1 MIQQDTNYF
10 NIPNDLRAMI
20 AMPKSAI
27 NTVTKGQ
34 VLEKWVE
41 SNTGAKRTKASGAL
55 HGNGDLVA
63 TYNSTDFYIECK
75 YLSRKGKTYLL
86 QKDWKKAC
94 NQASR
99 LNRVPVLVTSTATDS
114 ALYYKDVDGMKKLP
128 LSKLSSI
135 IGEKK

>member
-1 MIQQDTNYF
+1 MIHPDPNYF
-10 NIPNDLRAMI
+10 KIPGNLRAMI
-20 AMPKSAI
+20 AMPSSMR

-41 SNTGAKRTKASGAL
+41 NNTGAKRTKASGAL
-55 HGNGDLVA
+55 HGNGDLV
-63 TYNSTDFYIECK
+63 STCNGTSFYIECK
-75 YLSRKGKTYLL
+75 YLSKEGETYLL
-86 QKDWKKAC
+86 QSDWKKAC

-99 LNRVPVLVTSTATDS
+99 LNRVPVVVTSTMTHGAF
-114 ALYYKDVDGMKKLP
+114 YYKDIDEIRKLP